1 MISFPVYLFS
11 CSKSTRFE
19 ILPAERTGVSFVNKI
34 TTSDTLNVMNYEYV
48 YNGAGTGVAD
58 LNNDGLCDIV
68 FAANQVSPEVYLNQ
82 GDFKFKNIT
91 SFLGKIPEQWYSS
104 VTLADVNGD
113 DLIDIYLTATTS
125 KDPEKRKNR
134 LWINKGVNDENI
146 PVFEE
151 MAERLGVA
159 DTGFATNAGFFD
171 YDLDGD
177 LDLYILNNTVTT
189 RMMANYRVKLTDGS
203 APNNDKLYRNNSDGT
218 FTDVTIP
225 SGIVYE
231 GYGLGLSFS
240 DINKDGYPDIYVSN
254 DFMSN
259 DLFYINQGDG
269 TFKNEIKKLMSY
281 QSKSSMGN
289 DIADINNDGNPD
301 VYTLDM
307 MPERYDRKKQTINGF
322 SYIFYVNDEK
332 YGYEH
337 QYLRNMLHLHNGF
350 MNGLMLPF
358 SEVGQ
363 MMGIYQ
369 TDWSWSPLFADYDND
384 ADKDLIVTNGFP
396 KDLTDK
402 DWTRM
407 KVKAANFY
415 SSDETLIEMVPSL
428 KLPNLAFENSG
439 EYSFKKTRD
448 WLPDTPTFS
457 YGAAF
462 ADFDNDG
469 DLDYVINN
477 IDDKAFILK
486 NNTVENGHHKAN
498 FIRFR
503 LKGEGANTAAIGAKV
518 ELWSGG
524 KYQFQEN
531 FLTRGY
537 ASSVEPVVHFGLA
550 GNVIAD
556 SVKISWPSGKQVTIL
571 KDLKA
576 NQVIT
581 VDQESSAGTFNV
593 DSRENTRFLFQRL
606 ENTLDYTHEQT
617 DFVDYAFSQKIIPH
631 KFSQIGPRMASGD
644 INGDG
649 VNDIII
655 GSTNKL
661 PTTVFLGNGTG
672 FTRAILDG
680 LTGERDFSEA
690 DLTLIDIDKDGD
702 NDVIAVAGGYEN
714 KDQNTYRHYLYENN
728 NLHFT
733 RKDLPVPA
741 FPASVVRPFD
751 YDHDGYPDLFI
762 GSRIKNEMFPYATH
776 SWIVHNDKGVFVADS
791 ASLFDLGMVTD
802 AVLTDFDKD
811 GWEDLLVAR
820 EWNSLAMIK
829 NNKGRSFTAM
839 VLPGM
844 EKYSGLW
851 YTVAAGDFDN
861 DGDDDYIAG
870 NIGDNT
876 RFSVSGKYPMNLY
889 VFDLELDGTIDPVI
903 SSYWPDSKGKMTEYP
918 VNYLD
923 ELWAQSAFFQKVFS
937 SYSSFSKTRMSD
949 ILNSG
954 ISNNL
959 NARLTVNTTSS
970 YILWNDNGKFRWEK
984 LPPALQVSPIKKIV
998 IKDVNNDGSPDAMI
1012 GCNDYTYDVPTGYYD
1027 AGKGFVLLNE
1037 SKAGK
1042 QDFPY
1047 RILPPSESG
1056 MLLQGMVESLLIL
1069 DGDTT
1074 LLVAGINRSK
1084 AIIYKLLK

>member
-1 MISFPVYLFS
+1 M
-11 CSKSTRFE
+11 
-19 ILPAERTGVSFVNKI
+19 LPAEKTGVGFVNKI
-34 TTSDTLNVMNYEYV
+34 TTSDSLNVMNYEYV

-68 FAANQVSPEVYLNQ
+68 FAANQVSPRVYLNL
-82 GDFKFKNIT
+82 GDFRFKDIT
-91 SFLGKIPEQWYSS
+91 AYLGKIPEQWYSS

-113 DLIDIYLTATTS
+113 DLVDIYLTSTTS

-134 LWINKGVNDENI
+134 LWINKGPNDQKI

-151 MAERLGVA
+151 MAERIGVA

-171 YDLDGD
+171 FDLDGD

-189 RMMANYRVKLTDGS
+189 RMMANYREKLRDGS
-203 APNNDKLYRNNSDGT
+203 APNNDKLYRNNGDGT
-218 FTDVTIP
+218 FTDVTVP

-259 DLFYINQGDG
+259 DLFYINHGDG
-269 TFKNEIKKLMSY
+269 TFTNDISRYMSY
-281 QSKSSMGN
+281 QSKSSMGD
-289 DIADINNDGNPD
+289 DIADVNNDGNPD

-307 MPERYDRKKQTINGF
+307 MPETYDRKKKTINGF

-350 MNGLMLPF
+350 MNGQMLPF

-402 DWTRM
+402 DWTKM
-407 KVKAANFY
+407 KVAAANFY
-415 SSDETLIEMVPSL
+415 ASDETLIEMLPAL

-439 EYSFKKTRD
+439 EYSFKKTTD
-448 WLPDTPTFS
+448 WLPDIPSFS

-486 NNTVENGHHKAN
+486 NRTVEKGRKKAN

-503 LKGEGANTAAIGAKV
+503 LKGESGNTSAIGAKV

-524 KYQFQEN
+524 RFQFQEN

-537 ASSVEPVVHFGLA
+537 ASSVEPVIHFGL
-550 GNVIAD
+550 GDDDMVD
-556 SVKISWPSGKQVTIL
+556 SARITWPSGKQVTIL
-571 KDLKA
+571 KNLKTD
-576 NQVIT
+576 QVIT
-581 VDQESSAGTFNV
+581 VDQKSSAEPLQ
-593 DSRENTRFLFQRL
+593 SAPIQNTRLLFQKL
-606 ENTLDYTHEQT
+606 ENALDYTHEQT
-617 DFVDYAFSQKIIPH
+617 DFVDYALSQKIIPH
-631 KFSQIGPRMASGD
+631 KFSQIGPVMASGD

-649 VNDIII
+649 KNDIII

-661 PTTVFLGNGTG
+661 PTTVFLRNGSV
-672 FTRAILDG
+672 FTKAYIDG
-680 LTGERDFSEA
+680 LTDKKDFSESC
-690 DLTLIDIDKDGD
+690 LSIIDIDKDGD
-702 NDVIAVAGGYEN
+702 NDVIALAGGYEN
-714 KDQNTYRHYLYENN
+714 QDQNSYKHYVYENN
-728 NLHFT
+728 EMHFV

-741 FPASVVRPFD
+741 FSASVVRPFD
-751 YDHDGYPDLFI
+751 YDHDGYPDLFV
-762 GSRIKNEMFPYATH
+762 GSRIKNQMFPYATH
-776 SWIVHNDKGVFVADS
+776 SWIIHNDKGKFVADS
-791 ASLFDLGMVTD
+791 ASLLDLGMVTD
-802 AVLTDFDKD
+802 AVWTDYDKD
-811 GWEDLLVAR
+811 GWEDLLIAR
-820 EWNSLAMIK
+820 EWNSLAIVK
-829 NNKGRSFTAM
+829 NNKGKIFTATL
-839 VLPGM
+839 LPGM
-844 EKYSGLW
+844 ENFSGFW

-870 NIGDNT
+870 NIGDNN
-876 RFSVSGKYPMNLY
+876 RFKVSGKYPMNLY
-889 VFDLELDGTIDPVI
+889 VIDLDLDGIVDPLI
-903 SSYWPDSKGKMTEYP
+903 SAFCPDLKGKMTEYP

-923 ELWAQSAFFQKVFS
+923 ELWAQSTFFRKAFTD
-937 SYSSFSKTRMSD
+937 YNSFSRTRMEDIIKAGLSD
-949 ILNSG
+949 
-954 ISNNL
+954 NL
-959 NARLTVNTTSS
+959 NARLMVNTASS
-970 YILWNDNGKFRWEK
+970 YIIWNEKGRFKWEK
-984 LPPALQVSPIKKIV
+984 LPAALQISPLKKI
-998 IKDVNNDGSPDAMI
+998 IIRDINDDNFPDAII

-1027 AGKGFVLLNE
+1027 AGKGFVLVNE
-1037 SKAGK
+1037 ARSGNKS
-1042 QDFPY
+1042 FPF
-1047 RILPPSESG
+1047 RICPPSESG
-1056 MLLQGMVESLLIL
+1056 MLLQGMVESLLFL
-1069 DGDTT
+1069 DDDTT
-1074 LLVAGINRSK
+1074 LLVAGTNRSK
-1084 AIIYKLLK
+1084 VVVYQLDK